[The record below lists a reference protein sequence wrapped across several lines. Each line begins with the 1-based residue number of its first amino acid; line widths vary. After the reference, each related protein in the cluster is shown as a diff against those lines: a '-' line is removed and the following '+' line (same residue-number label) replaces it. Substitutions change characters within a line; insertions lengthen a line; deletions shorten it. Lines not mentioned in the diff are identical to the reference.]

1 MKRTKIISKFLFYLT
16 RGLAFI
22 YLLTAFYG
30 SFSWFTKTN
39 IKTEQNQT
47 IIHYPFTE
55 KPFLILESNITYVVF
70 AFLIP
75 VLGYVLFF
83 WLLSNVFKV
92 FYQQK
97 LFTRENIIHLKW
109 FYLANIFLPVVLI
122 IFSSF
127 FIAVEKEIF
136 LIAILHL
143 FLGVFVFFMS
153 AIFNQG
159 LTIQDEQDLYI

>member
-16 RGLAFI
+16 RGLAWI

-30 SFSWFTKTN
+30 GFSWFTKTN

-47 IIHYPFTE
+47 IIHHPLTE
-55 KPFLILESNITYVVF
+55 KPFLILESDLTYVVF

-97 LFTRENIIHLKW
+97 LFTQDNIIHLKW
-109 FYLANIFLPVVLI
+109 FYLANVFLPLVLI
-122 IFSSF
+122 IFYSC
-127 FIAVEKEIF
+127 
-136 LIAILHL
+136 
-143 FLGVFVFFMS
+143 
-153 AIFNQG
+153 
-159 LTIQDEQDLYI
+159 